1 MLLSVVIA
9 ALNSE
14 NTIGRTLSSVFSN
27 SLPSKEFE
35 VIVVDN
41 GSTDNTV
48 EAAKRYP
55 VKIFSCA
62 KRGQGAA
69 RNLGIVQARGE
80 IICFTDSDVVVP
92 ENWLRKILGFFSICQ
107 HTDGVGG
114 PVLAPT
120 NGHLNNLQKLEGE
133 IYARTHNFPTELVE
147 SKFGDHIGS
156 LYSANCAYRRDVLI
170 SSNGFDES
178 GFDAVDIDLCW
189 RLILKGKRLAFN
201 PEIRVIHLGF
211 SWSLKG
217 VFRQQFRWGESRGKL
232 NMRYPSTRAFHT
244 SLKSRILRYYFFVVL
259 FAQILYSKGRAKSVL
274 QLFEKCAFTCGCIKA
289 HLEAYFGHRTHA
301 DWNGSW

>member
-69 RNLGIVQARGE
+69 RNLGIAKARGE
-80 IICFTDSDVVVP
+80 IICFTDSDIVVP
-92 ENWLRKILGFFSICQ
+92 ENWLRKILEFFSIYQ
-107 HTDGVGG
+107 HADGVGG
-114 PVLAPT
+114 PVLAPPS
-120 NGHLNNLQKLEGE
+120 GHLNNLQKLEGE
-133 IYARTHNFPTELVE
+133 TYARTHDFPTEMVE

-189 RLILKGKRLAFN
+189 RLILKGKRLVFN
-201 PEIRVIHLGF
+201 PGIKVIHLGF
-211 SWSLKG
+211 PWSLKA

-232 NMRYPSTRAFHT
+232 NMRYPSTRTFYT
-244 SLKSRILRYYFFVVL
+244 GLKSRILRYYFFVVL
-259 FAQILYSKGRAKSVL
+259 FAQILYSKDRTKSIL

-289 HLEAYFGHRTHA
+289 YLEAYFGHKTHA
-301 DWNGSW
+301 NWNGSW